1 MLPLDIFNHLK
12 NKKIILYDI
21 DNTLIDVSERYRM
34 SLRESGLD
42 PNINIRKIPPSE
54 RNRFWRV
61 FLSNKYMHLDKP
73 NQQEI
78 KKLNKKYDEGYG
90 IILIT
95 GRPETL
101 RKDTLEQLR
110 RFAIKY
116 HALIMRPK
124 NNREPDK
131 IYKVRLI
138 REMVNIG
145 LNIIEYHED
154 DPATVEIIK
163 EEFPRIKVIKHDLAK
178 RKFIFHDD

>member
-1 MLPLDIFNHLK
+1 MLPLDIFNHLRTR
-12 NKKIILYDI
+12 KIILYDI

-42 PNINIRKIPPSE
+42 PNINIRKIPPNE
-54 RNRFWRV
+54 RNKFWKV

-73 NQQEI
+73 DEQEI
-78 KKLNKKYDEGYG
+78 KNLNEKYDTGYG

-95 GRPETL
+95 GRSETL

-110 RFAIKY
+110 RFGIKY

-131 IYKVRLI
+131 IYKVELI
-138 REMVNIG
+138 REMVNMG
-145 LNIIEYHED
+145 LDIVEYHED
-154 DPATVEIIK
+154 DPATVKIIK
-163 EEFPRIKVIKHDLAK
+163 EEFPQIKVIKHNLA
-178 RKFIFHDD
+178 RRRFIFHDD